1 MKNIINNQGLNVLG
15 NEIIEST
22 TIESGTSIMTIIE
35 GKCPNG
41 CLIVDLCDYEYQN
54 AIFKGYN
61 QSIILNSQTHPIL
74 SFTIDEILIELIGK
88 EYFSGHYVLGYFFD
102 SLRNE
107 KSKEMEDSITK
118 TYGIKTKITNNMV
131 LSYYFMEM
139 FKTAIETIRNTNFNA
154 VKKYNKY
161 II

>member
-1 MKNIINNQGLNVLG
+1 MKNIINTQRLNVLG

-22 TIESGTSIMTIIE
+22 AIESGTSIMTIIE

-61 QSIILNSQTHPIL
+61 QSIILNSQTHPIV

-88 EYFSGHYVLGYFFD
+88 EYFTGHYVLGYFFD

-107 KSKEMEDSITK
+107 KSKEMETVINNA
-118 TYGIKTKITNNMV
+118 YGGKAIITNNMV
-131 LSYYFMEM
+131 LSYYFIEM

-154 VKKYNKY
+154 VRKYNK
-161 II
+161 